1 MSKRFLEQAPASLKA
16 ALSLMVCWTFCSG
29 LSGAALSAQQPV
41 QPSDAAGGYYRLPLP
56 LTTVLATKPMLADTI
71 AWRIQ
76 AWLKIMERP
85 DVLVA
90 ISATADEA
98 SLARWRSLLVDQ
110 PTRRQYSE
118 ALVLREINAT
128 LQSDGTD
135 PALDYFDP
143 LAGASHAQ
151 NADKGQKGKKIRTE
165 ISLLIEY
172 LDGQTGAVLGF
183 GRVRGVGRS
192 GSQHKSKIKAL
203 QTLYEQ
209 LMLELERIY
218 GIAAD
223 VAYHA
228 DNKLTVALGNN
239 DWVEQN
245 DLLILIAP
253 EQLADRTEPRAWQ
266 PAGPAGFARV
276 TGAGDSLSIIK
287 IIRQWRPLPAGSF
300 ALPYSK
306 PLFSLILQAQPPIF
320 TPYAQYGLNL
330 HGSPLA
336 DLDLS
341 VGAHLI
347 RSKDSDDRQDW
358 GVGFSLCGRGRL
370 WESRRMDAGLQI
382 GVGLDL
388 PMRKDDQGATVS
400 TMLFSAQTLMTT
412 EIVLSYRMNL
422 IIGAGYRWTTRSTHW
437 TYSDGEESYA
447 AYWDQEA
454 PEAGR
459 KGCVVAFGFRYCL
472 F

>member
-1 MSKRFLEQAPASLKA
+1 MLEHLLEQALASLKA
-16 ALSLMVCWTFCSG
+16 AFCLMVCSMFCSG
-29 LSGAALSAQQPV
+29 LSGAALSAQQPA
-41 QPSDAAGGYYRLPLP
+41 QPDDAAGRYHRLPLP
-56 LTTVLATKPMLADTI
+56 LTTVLASKPVLADTI

-76 AWLKIMERP
+76 AWLKMMERP

-90 ISATADEA
+90 ISVAADQT

-118 ALVLREINAT
+118 VLVLQEINVT
-128 LQSDGTD
+128 LQSDGLD
-135 PALDYFDP
+135 PALEYFDP
-143 LAGASHAQ
+143 LAGAGHSQ
-151 NADKGQKGKKIRTE
+151 SIDQSQRGKKIRTE
-165 ISLLIEY
+165 ISLFIHY
-172 LDGQTGAVLGF
+172 LDGQTGAGLGF
-183 GRVRGVGRS
+183 GRVKGVGHN
-192 GSQHKSKIKAL
+192 GSPQKSKSKAL

-228 DNKLTVALGNN
+228 DNKRTVALGKN
-239 DWVEQN
+239 DGIEQN

-253 EQLADRTEPRAWQ
+253 EPPAALTKPQAWQ

-306 PLFSLILQAQPPIF
+306 PLLSLSLQAQPPLF
-320 TPYAQYGLNL
+320 TSYAQYGLYL
-330 HGSPLA
+330 HGSPLT

-341 VGAHLI
+341 AGAHLN

-370 WESRRMDAGLQI
+370 SESRRMDAGLQI
-382 GVGLDL
+382 GVGLDI

-422 IIGAGYRWTTRSTHW
+422 ILGAGYRWTTRSTHW
-437 TYSDGEESYA
+437 TYSEGEESYA
-447 AYWDQEA
+447 AYWNHQA

-459 KGCVVAFGFRYCL
+459 KGCVVTFGFRYCL